1 MKRNGRICVRFFAGE
16 DFRIV
21 LSIYLRALYVI
32 QQKPLTSVRG
42 FAFSNYLP

>member
-16 DFRIV
+16 DLRIV
-21 LSIYLRALYVI
+21 LSIYLYVI